1 MQPPGTEK
9 GWVGFGEDWRM
20 EEISRR
26 GVLQLLGQ
34 VALWRTVLG
43 GRALARSA
51 RPLALQWLRDV
62 SDLCRDLRRDTLSQ
76 AQWRDQ
82 LGAIHR
88 RLGVAELCELIDFE
102 QARREFVYPD
112 LGVVTRD
119 PVLPGVEGI
128 SEKYAFIGRI
138 FGMRKG
144 RAIIPHGHR
153 NMVSCHRVLNG
164 HFLLRQY
171 DRVGAEQGCLLLRP
185 TIEETSRA
193 GGFSSISENHDNVH
207 WLVAGSDHAYTFD
220 VIVVKLHDRATEID
234 NLDMERAQKV
244 SGGLLR
250 VPIIEVDEALR
261 KYGKSHH
268 H

>member
-1 MQPPGTEK
+1 
-9 GWVGFGEDWRM
+9 M

-34 VALWRTVLG
+34 VALWRAVLG
-43 GRALARSA
+43 GEALAKSA
-51 RPLALQWLRDV
+51 RPVALEWLKDI
-62 SDLCRDLRRDTLSQ
+62 SDLCRDLRRDQLTQ
-76 AQWRDQ
+76 AQWREQ

-119 PVLPGVEGI
+119 PHLPGVEGV
-128 SEKYAFIGRI
+128 SEKYAFLGRI

-153 NMVSCHRVLNG
+153 NMVSCHRVLQG

-171 DRVGAEQGCLLLRP
+171 DRVDSDAKSLLLRP
-185 TIEETSRA
+185 TVEETSRV
-193 GGFSSISENHDNVH
+193 GGFSSISESHDNVH
-207 WLVAGSDHAYTFD
+207 WLVATSDYAYTFD

-234 NLDMERAQKV
+234 NLDMDRAQKV

-250 VPIIEVDEALR
+250 VPRIEVEDALR

-268 H
+268 